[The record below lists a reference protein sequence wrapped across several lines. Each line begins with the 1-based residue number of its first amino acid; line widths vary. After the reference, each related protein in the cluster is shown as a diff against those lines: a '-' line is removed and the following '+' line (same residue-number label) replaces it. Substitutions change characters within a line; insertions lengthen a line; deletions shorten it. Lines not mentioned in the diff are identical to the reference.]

1 MIKKISIFRKEE
13 KGNISILVLI
23 IGLAVILL
31 TTAMIGYIFR
41 DIGFTEQDKDK
52 LRALNFAE
60 SGISNMYLNIDRY
73 YNEDIPI
80 PSSPITGEI
89 EDNGEIQGSFIVD
102 YEYHESGGLSYY
114 VITSKGI
121 DKTGAERTVRVK
133 INVIQQGPTLDIYD
147 YVYTAQT
154 ATFSGN
160 YKPVDGPFYTEGDLN
175 LTAGS
180 AILQEYGAGPIV
192 IKGNLYMSGDTTSIN
207 PETLSV
213 GGDVVMEGSAKIKG
227 GQVNIAGNLTMSG
240 GTYIDESLES
250 PMIVMGN
257 INMSGSARIGESGR
271 DLTLSCN
278 GTITPWPSNPWAP
291 IYATRDDS
299 LTYTFVDPNYNVA
312 TLINEYYSDVQGSAL
327 IIPGNLKLEGTETG
341 TFVPYSQSLEGNSLS
356 FTKDASG
363 KYILEVHGNV
373 IINGNLQIGG
383 NSWWPK
389 SVNTTYYKGKGIIY
403 TTGNIKTLT
412 KLIPSNI
419 NDFPEYTLLVL
430 ISNGKIEFDIFDYWV
445 QPPSCTSPNVYV
457 VAIAAGDLN
466 IYTGIGGAVVIRG
479 TTIAGGIFNANNSF
493 AKVCYEEGIS
503 KYLPSELPSSS
514 SGSGGITITKSEWQ
528 EVID

>member
-1 MIKKISIFRKEE
+1 MFIMIKKISMFRKEE

-31 TTAMIGYIFR
+31 TTAMVGYIFR
-41 DIGFTEQDKDK
+41 DIGFTELDKDK

-73 YNEDIPI
+73 YNEGIPI
-80 PSSPITGEI
+80 PSSPITGII
-89 EDNGEIQGSFIVD
+89 EDNGEIQGSFEID
-102 YEYHESGGLSYY
+102 YEYHDNGGLSYY
-114 VITSKGI
+114 IITSKGI
-121 DKTGAERTVRVK
+121 DKSGAERTVRVK
-133 INVIQQGPTLDIYD
+133 INVMQQGPALDIYD

-160 YKPVDGPFYTEGDLN
+160 YKPVDGPFYTDGNLN

-180 AILQEYGAGPIV
+180 AILQEYGSGPVIV
-192 IKGNLYMSGDTTSIN
+192 KGNLYMSGDTTSIN
-207 PETLSV
+207 PESLSV
-213 GGDVVMEGSAKIKG
+213 GGNVEMEGSAKIKG
-227 GQVNIAGNLTMSG
+227 GQVNIAGNLSMSG
-240 GTYIDESLES
+240 GTFIDDGLVS

-271 DLTLSCN
+271 ELTLSCH
-278 GTITPWPSNPWAP
+278 GTVTSYPWTP
-291 IYATRDDS
+291 IYAIRDDS
-299 LTYTFVDPNYNVA
+299 LTYTFVDPGYNVSA
-312 TLINEYYSDVQGSAL
+312 LISEYYSDVQGSAL

-341 TFVPYSQSLEGNSLS
+341 TFVPYSQSSGENSLS

-373 IINGNLQIGG
+373 VINGNLQIGG

-403 TTGNIKTLT
+403 TTGDIKTFT
-412 KLIPSNI
+412 KLIPLNI
-419 NDFPEYTLLVL
+419 NDFPEDVLLVFV
-430 ISNGKIEFDIFDYWV
+430 SNGKIEFDIFDYWV
-445 QPPSCTSPNVYV
+445 QPPSCTGPNIYV
-457 VAIAAGDLN
+457 VAIAKGN
-466 IYTGIGGAVVIRG
+466 IKMLVGVVRG
-479 TTIAGGIFNANNSF
+479 TLIAGGILDINNSF
-493 AKVCYEEGIS
+493 SKVCYEEGIS
-503 KYLPSELPSSS
+503 EYLPSELPSSS
-514 SGSGGITITKSEWQ
+514 SGGGGVVITKGEWQ

>member
-1 MIKKISIFRKEE
+1 MMKKISIINKEE

-31 TTAMIGYIFR
+31 TTAMVGYIFR
-41 DIGFTEQDKDK
+41 DVGFTEQDKDK

-73 YNEDIPI
+73 YNEGIPI

-89 EDNGEIQGSFIVD
+89 EDNGEIQGSFEIN
-102 YEYHESGGLSYY
+102 YEYHDNGGLSYY
-114 VITSKGI
+114 IITSKGI
-121 DKTGAERTVRVK
+121 DKSGSERTVRVR
-133 INVIQQGPTLDIYD
+133 INVIEAGPELDIYD
-147 YVYTAQT
+147 YVYTSQT
-154 ATFSGN
+154 VTFGGN
-160 YKPVDGPFYTEGDLN
+160 YEPVDGPFYTEGDLN
-175 LTAGS
+175 VTAGS
-180 AILQEYGAGPIV
+180 FISQQYNPGPV
-192 IKGNLYMSGDTTSIN
+192 VVKGNLNMSGDATIIN
-207 PETLSV
+207 PDTLSV
-213 GGDVVMEGSAKIKG
+213 GGNVVMEGSAKIKG
-227 GQVNIAGNLTMSG
+227 SQVNIAGNLTMSG
-240 GTYIDESLES
+240 GTYIDDSLIS

-271 DLTLSCN
+271 ELILSCP
-278 GTITPWPSNPWAP
+278 GTVTSYPWTP

-299 LTYTFVDPNYNVA
+299 LTYTFVDPVYNVA
-312 TLINEYYSDVQGSAL
+312 DLINEYYSDVQGSAL
-327 IIPGNLKLEGTETG
+327 NIDGNLKLEGTETG
-341 TFVPYSQSLEGNSLS
+341 PFIPYSRSSGGNSLS

-403 TTGNIKTLT
+403 TTGDIKTFT
-412 KLIPSNI
+412 KLIPLNV
-419 NDFPEYTLLVL
+419 NDFPEDTLLVL

-445 QPPSCTSPNVYV
+445 QPPSCSSPNIYV
-457 VAIAAGDLN
+457 VAIAKGN
-466 IYTGIGGAVVIRG
+466 IKMLVGVVRG
-479 TTIAGGIFNANNSF
+479 TLIAGGILDINNAFS
-493 AKVCYEEGIS
+493 KVCFEDDIS
-503 KYLPSELPSSS
+503 EYLPSELPGSS
-514 SGSGGITITKSEWQ
+514 SGGGGGVTITKGEWQ

>member
-1 MIKKISIFRKEE
+1 MFNMMKKILIFKKEK
-13 KGNISILVLI
+13 KGNISILILI

-31 TTAMIGYIFR
+31 TTAMVGYIFR
-41 DIGFTEQDKDK
+41 DIGFTELDKDK

-73 YNEDIPI
+73 YNEGIPI

-89 EDNGEIQGSFIVD
+89 EDNGEIQGSFEIN
-102 YEYHESGGLSYY
+102 YEYHESSELSYY
-114 VITSKGI
+114 IITSKGI
-121 DKTGAERTVRVK
+121 DKSGTERTVRVK
-133 INVIQQGPTLDIYD
+133 IDVMQQGPALGVYD

-160 YKPVDGPFYTEGDLN
+160 YKPVDGAFYTEGDLN
-175 LTAGS
+175 LSGGS
-180 AILQEYGAGPIV
+180 AILQEYGTGPVI

-207 PETLSV
+207 PESLSV
-213 GGDVVMEGSAKIKG
+213 GGNVVMEGSAKIKG

-240 GTYIDESLES
+240 GTFIDEGLVS

-257 INMSGSARIGESGR
+257 INMSGSARIGEAGR
-271 DLTLSCN
+271 ELILSCN

-299 LTYTFVDPNYNVA
+299 LTYTFIDPGYNVA
-312 TLINEYYSDVQGSAL
+312 ALINEYYSNVQGSAL

-341 TFVPYSQSLEGNSLS
+341 TFVPYSRSSGGNSLS

-403 TTGNIKTLT
+403 TTGDIKTFT
-412 KLIPSNI
+412 KLIPLNI
-419 NDFPEYTLLVL
+419 NDFPEDVLLVFV
-430 ISNGKIEFDIFDYWV
+430 SNGKIEFDIFDYWV
-445 QPPSCTSPNVYV
+445 QPPSCTSPNIYV
-457 VAIAAGDLN
+457 VAIAKGN
-466 IYTGIGGAVVIRG
+466 IKMLVGAVRG
-479 TTIAGGIFNANNSF
+479 TLIAGGILDINNSF
-493 AKVCYEEGIS
+493 SKVCFEEGIS
-503 KYLPSELPSSS
+503 EYLPSELPSSS
-514 SGSGGITITKSEWQ
+514 SGGGDITITKGEWQ